1 MHSGYRLGF
10 GTIPCELALV
20 RPEVDLC
27 VALEMINRVQYH
39 LSDDDVCVG
48 LLPHPPFQGIGVF
61 LAFLHLPSKIG
72 NGLNDFSL
80 VDMESGLNIG
90 HHPPAKRPRPKDNYK
105 NVARTI
111 LQQMGW

>member
-1 MHSGYRLGF
+1 
-10 GTIPCELALV
+10 
-20 RPEVDLC
+20 
-27 VALEMINRVQYH
+27 
-39 LSDDDVCVG
+39 
-48 LLPHPPFQGIGVF
+48 
-61 LAFLHLPSKIG
+61 
-72 NGLNDFSL
+72 LNDFSL